1 MNQKIIIDKEKLY
14 EEIDKIIDWV
24 IDVRRDFHMNPELG
38 MEEYRTNE
46 KIKSYL
52 DDMEIQYKTPI
63 ANTGIL
69 GMISG
74 IKNDNIN
81 VRTVALRADMDAL
94 PIIEENKVEYKSK
107 NNGKMH
113 ACGHD
118 VHMAVL
124 LGTARILKK
133 LEKEY
138 SGNIKLIFQP
148 AEETV
153 GGAKPMIEAGIM
165 ENPKVDAVF
174 GLHVAPELDKGKFG
188 IRYGKNNASSDT
200 IKIVVIGESTHG
212 AYPHSGIDAIAIS
225 GQIISALQNI
235 VSRNVDPVNSAVVTI
250 GSIHGGTRGNI
261 IADEVEMIGTVRTLD
276 DDTRS
281 LVLSRIKSMVESISK
296 SMGGNGKLIV
306 EEGYTSLINENSM
319 VDLVRNNA
327 QFLVGEENIK
337 IIDHPS
343 LGVEDFA
350 YYLKEAKGAFFR
362 LGCRNEEKGI
372 IHDGHHKLFDVD
384 EECLKYGIALQVLNV
399 LAVLQK

>member
-1 MNQKIIIDKEKLY
+1 MNNIKIIDKEKLY
-14 EEIDKIIDWV
+14 SEIDKIIDWV
-24 IDVRRDFHMNPELG
+24 INVRRDFHMNPELG
-38 MEEYRTNE
+38 MEEFRTNE

-52 DDMEIQYKTPI
+52 DEMNIEFQSPI

-69 GMISG
+69 GMIKG
-74 IKNDNIN
+74 IKNDNAS
-81 VRTVALRADMDAL
+81 VKTVAIRADMDAL
-94 PIIEENKVEYKSK
+94 PIIEENEVTYKSK
-107 NNGKMH
+107 NIGKMH

-118 VHMAVL
+118 AHMAVV
-124 LGTARILKK
+124 LGAAKILKN

-153 GGAKPMIEAGIM
+153 GGAKPMIEEGIM

-200 IKIVVIGESTHG
+200 IKIIISGESTHG
-212 AYPHSGIDAIAIS
+212 AYPHSGVDAIAIS
-225 GQIISALQNI
+225 GQVISALQNI

-250 GSIHGGTRGNI
+250 GSIHGGNRGNI
-261 IADEVEMIGTVRTLD
+261 IADEVVMIGTVRTLD
-276 DDTRS
+276 DDTRN
-281 LVLSRIKSMVESISK
+281 LVLNRIKSMVENISE
-296 SMGGNGKLIV
+296 SMGGNGELII

-319 VDLVRNNA
+319 VGLVRENA
-327 QFLVGEENIK
+327 EYLVGEENIK

-350 YYLKEAKGAFFR
+350 YYLKEAKGSFFR
-362 LGCRNEEKGI
+362 LGCRNEKKGI
-372 IHDGHHKLFDVD
+372 THDGHHKLFNID
-384 EECLKYGIALQVLNV
+384 EECLRHGIALQVLNV
-399 LAVLQK
+399 LTVLQN